1 MALFQ
6 ENDLQHSPQE
16 LEFFAEDEEVTII
29 PDFGVEADAGKKII
43 GIQGTWGPFQP
54 GFPVKVPLWMAVYL
68 HQRKQ
73 CRVLTP
79 AWLSVDYLQGAYRE
93 ERSQPNKFYS
103 LPNHYLEVAH
113 ILLINARECFTAR
126 EHMEAA
132 ALVAQ
137 LRRLRSNK
145 INDGLA
151 VLDGPMTARLNN
163 VCAME
168 VNTIRP
174 FFLKAQDRY
183 LKMSKMDNGTGVP
196 SQQDDSQS

>member
-1 MALFQ
+1 MAVWQ
-6 ENDLQHSPQE
+6 CTKK

-29 PDFGVEADAGKKII
+29 PDFSVPTNGANII
-43 GIQGTWGPFQP
+43 GIQGDWGPFRP
-54 GFPVKVPLWMAVYL
+54 GFPVKVPLWMAIYL
-68 HQRKQ
+68 YQRKQ
-73 CRVLTP
+73 CRILTP
-79 AWLSVDYLQGAYRE
+79 SWLSIDYLQGAYEE
-93 ERSQPNKFYS
+93 ERSRPNSFYA

-113 ILLINARECFTAR
+113 ILLIDARGCFAAR
-126 EHMEAA
+126 DHMEAQ

-151 VLDGPMTARLNN
+151 VLEGPMTAKLND

-183 LKMSKMDNGTGVP
+183 LKMSKMDNQGVDGTA
-196 SQQDDSQS
+196 SQQDDSQL